1 MTFRRSI
8 DFGIAAVLLLGIA
21 GTLWSDVP
29 LRNEQFIYSVLA
41 FNGKD
46 YGGTFVRPSSNT
58 LYLLAGTDNFI
69 SARKTFVYF
78 WPITGSYRLDT
89 DTLNHQFDGTLRV
102 RGKGIDERLAQKQY
116 TYYDLRG
123 TYEQKWQVA
132 KGENAVD
139 IYNAYR
145 RTMNAYQKAYLNYQ
159 QALGDYKSRLEVLAR
174 QIYDLRNSGKDV
186 TALVEKV
193 KAMNPP
199 EQPAVPVSR
208 YTEPPAELQKAF
220 IVNLK
225 PGEYDISFQDPDGT
239 IMQSSLKQ
247 LVVFSENS
255 PTKTGYDVIPGD
267 KWTRPEI
274 SSLQYSVLYV
284 NGSTDIYLRPYYEAE
299 YNALFYQKLLDNDAH
314 ASPRINQWVKLSQ
327 VPNATIMVRSGGSR
341 TTPVTE
347 ENFQVQQSQGG
358 SLGYR
363 IVPWSQFKRNPQA
376 KPDLIAY
383 RLPIATGDREVQVFA
398 TDSSGNTLPGSVRQI
413 RIITAPG
420 PEIILVLFML
430 LPIAGIGFVLV
441 LRGRKYRGGP
451 QLNTGDRD

>member
-1 MTFRRSI
+1 MTFRRTI
-8 DFGIAAVLLLGIA
+8 VFGIAAVLLFGIS
-21 GTLWSDVP
+21 GTLWGDVP
-29 LRNEQFIYSVLA
+29 LRTEQFIYSVLA

-46 YGGTFVRPSSNT
+46 YGGTFVRPGSNT

-102 RGKGIDERLAQKQY
+102 RGNGVDERLAQQQY
-116 TYYDLRG
+116 TYYNLRG

-132 KGENAVD
+132 KGQHAVEV
-139 IYNAYR
+139 YHAYK
-145 RTMNAYQKAYLNYQ
+145 RTMADYQKAYLNYQ
-159 QALGDYKSRLEVLAR
+159 QALGDYKSRLEILAR

-193 KAMNPP
+193 KAMSPP
-199 EQPAVPVSR
+199 EEPSVPVSR
-208 YTEPPAELQKAF
+208 YSEPPAELQKAF

-225 PGEYDISFQDPDGT
+225 PGSYAISFEAPDGT
-239 IMQSSLKQ
+239 IMQSSRKR
-247 LVVFSENS
+247 LVVFAEHS
-255 PTKTGYDVIPGD
+255 PSKTGYDVIPGD

-274 SSLQYSVLYV
+274 SSLPYSVLYV
-284 NGSTDIYLRPYYEAE
+284 NGSTDIYLRPYHEAE

-363 IVPWSQFKRNPQA
+363 IVPWSQFKHDPQA

-383 RLPIATGDREVQVFA
+383 RLPIAAGDREVQVFA
-398 TDSSGNTLPGSVRQI
+398 TDRSGNTLPGSVRQI

-420 PEIILVLFML
+420 PEIILVLFVL
-430 LPIAGIGFVLV
+430 LPIAGMGFVLI

-451 QLNTGDRD
+451 HLNTGDRD